1 MGQGAVAARGVPR
14 DRRRCGFTALELIV
28 ALALGGLLLTL
39 ALAIYQGAMRERRVV
54 RVAEDLVGLLRF
66 AQQAAVADTV
76 DACEFQVDIRA
87 THGEVRRL
95 SGTRDAA
102 TGGCASSPGPTV
114 QTVRVTDAF
123 PDGVTA
129 SPVPTTITFISAGR
143 LPRTVTAPVAVTI
156 ASGGR
161 TRTITVEPA
170 TGRVQLGP

>member
-1 MGQGAVAARGVPR
+1 MGQGAVAVRGVPR
-14 DRRRCGFTALELIV
+14 DRRQCGFTALELIV

-39 ALAIYQGAMRERRVV
+39 ALASYQGAIRERRVV

-76 DACEFQVDIRA
+76 GACEFQGVVLA
-87 THGEVRRL
+87 THAEVWRR

-102 TGGCASSPGPTV
+102 SGGCAASPAD
-114 QTVRVTDAF
+114 QMVRVTDAF
-123 PDGVTA
+123 PGGVTV
-129 SPVPTTITFISAGR
+129 SPVPTIITFISAGR
-143 LPRTVTAPVAVTI
+143 LPRTVTTPITVSI

-170 TGRVQLGP
+170 TGRVQLTP